1 MRTDSVVLIERHSV
15 SCFDGVIFL
24 TTMRTRAHLEPLKHL
39 VQPRRRLHP
48 QQQFQNLQIKTMVE
62 GGGAQER
69 VAAATVSIG
78 SRTLGRERHNQD
90 EVSARK
96 SFASSPYCSSASS
109 SSTGM

>member
-1 MRTDSVVLIERHSV
+1 MWTDPLVLIERL
-15 SCFDGVIFL
+15 FRWRDFL

-62 GGGAQER
+62 GGRRAQER

-78 SRTLGRERHNQD
+78 SRALGREQHNQD
-90 EVSARK
+90 
-96 SFASSPYCSSASS
+96 
-109 SSTGM
+109 